1 MRCRRKARRPN
12 ADDRLSICGD
22 IVRRN
27 KIRAYLQRHQQTF
40 TLHVGEAEV
49 DASRVTVGVAVPDD
63 VRDTRVDAVDEAVGQ
78 LLHAGVISL

>member
-1 MRCRRKARRPN
+1 MRCRRRARRPN

-22 IVRRN
+22 IVRRD
-27 KIRAYLQRHQQTF
+27 KFRTYLQRHQQTF

-49 DASRVTVGVAVPDD
+49 DTSRVTVGVAVPDD